1 MTTAADTTHG
11 PRPAPLATL
20 RQLYVIVLRLQL
32 TPLRV
37 LAIAALGA
45 VAVLLGGLTRR
56 DDDPLQATAEMVAGY
71 GITVAVP
78 LCVLWLATSSLGDL
92 VDDGLLVYLWL
103 KPVARWQLPA
113 AAVLAVATVVGSLVV
128 VPLVVAP
135 LVAGTSELALD
146 VAVSALLATL
156 AYAGLFVALG
166 LWLRRALWWGLAYLL
181 VWENGIA
188 RASEGASRLSV
199 GGYARS
205 VLARLADVELAD
217 AGRSLGLGVSVL
229 VAVAIGG
236 LVAATI
242 RYRRAEIA

>member
-1 MTTAADTTHG
+1 MTSAADTTHRSS
-11 PRPAPLATL
+11 PSPLATL
-20 RQLYVIVLRLQL
+20 PQLYAIVLRLQL
-32 TPLRV
+32 TPLR
-37 LAIAALGA
+37 LLGIAALGGIA
-45 VAVLLGGLTRR
+45 GPLGALPRG
-56 DDDPLQATAEMVAGY
+56 DDDRGPATAGMVAGY
-71 GITVAVP
+71 GITVAIP

-113 AAVLAVATVVGSLVV
+113 AAVAAVAPVVGSLGV
-128 VPLVVAP
+128 VPLVLAP
-135 LVAGTSELALD
+135 VGAGTPERVSD
-146 VAVSALLATL
+146 VAVSAILATL

-205 VLARLADVELAD
+205 VLARLADVELAA
-217 AGRSLGLGVSVL
+217 AGRSRGLAHTVL
-229 VAVAIGG
+229 AAVAVGG
-236 LVAATI
+236 WLAATI

>member
-1 MTTAADTTHG
+1 MTSATADTVR
-11 PRPAPLATL
+11 RPATLTTL

-32 TPLRV
+32 TPLR
-37 LAIAALGA
+37 LLGIAALGA
-45 VAVLLGGLTRR
+45 LAVLLGGLTRG
-56 DDDPLQATAEMVAGY
+56 DDDPLQATADMAAGY
-71 GITVAVP
+71 GLTVAIP

-113 AAVLAVATVVGSLVV
+113 AGVLAVATVVGSLVV

-135 LVAGTSELALD
+135 LVAGTPELVAD
-146 VAVSALLATL
+146 VAVSAILATL

-181 VWENGIA
+181 VWENAIA
-188 RASEGASRLSV
+188 RASEGASRLSI

-205 VLARLADVELAD
+205 VLAGLADVDITE
-217 AGRSLGLGVSVL
+217 AGRSPGVAVGVL
-229 VAVAIGG
+229 AGVAIGG
-236 LVAATI
+236 WLVATI

>member
-1 MTTAADTTHG
+1 MTTAAETTG
-11 PRPAPLATL
+11 RPRPALLATL
-20 RQLYVIVLRLQL
+20 RQLYVLVLRLQL
-32 TPLRV
+32 TPTRL
-37 LAIAALGA
+37 LGIAALGG
-45 VAVLLGGLTRR
+45 VAVVLGVFTRR
-56 DDDPLQATAEMVAGY
+56 DVDPLQATAEMAADY

-78 LCVLWLATSSLGDL
+78 LCILWLATSSLGDL

-103 KPVARWQLPA
+103 KPVSRWQLPA
-113 AAVLAVATVVGSLVV
+113 AAVLAVVTVVGALVV
-128 VPLVVAP
+128 IPLVVAA
-135 LVAGTSELALD
+135 LVAGTPELVAD
-146 VAVSALLATL
+146 VAVSAVLATF

-188 RASEGASRLSV
+188 RASEGASRLSI

-217 AGRSLGLGVSVL
+217 AGRSLVLAVVVL
-229 VAVAIGG
+229 VTVAIGG
-236 LVAATI
+236 WLAATI